1 MEPAAK
7 KQCSPAAR
15 GRNSAALAEKHP
27 LDFDARVTF
36 HEDKLKDIHE
46 YRVEGNKVAHS
57 ASDIVK
63 MAFPDAEFKPRV
75 VAQRCL
81 ASWRKSGG
89 NAKYAAV
96 IAGKTDAEAID
107 AVCQLWTD
115 NADSGTK
122 MHKLFELLLNDV
134 VVPMDDEEFL
144 GHEEDREKFAK
155 YRIDFFHLVPFR
167 TELSLFYKNA
177 TGAVVAAGQADC
189 LFRDRRDG
197 QPVIVDFKRTSKNL
211 SVSGSGFAAKMGVG
225 AFNKV
230 VSSDHNRYSLQQSLY
245 ALMYEKLTG
254 ESVKACYLLQIDPTT
269 ADGSYKLIECSDYR
283 DQAREVLE
291 SLWVPLPPEPR
302 QAPSAE
308 TAEASDGPQASSES

>member
-1 MEPAAK
+1 M
-7 KQCSPAAR
+7 
-15 GRNSAALAEKHP
+15 ALAEKNR

-36 HEDKLKDIHE
+36 HEDKTNDIHE

-57 ASDIVK
+57 ASDIVR
-63 MAFPDAEFKPRV
+63 MAFPDSEFKPRV

-81 ASWRKSGG
+81 ASWRKPGG
-89 NAKYAAV
+89 NAKYAALV
-96 IAGKTDAEAID
+96 KDKSDAEAID
-107 AVCQLWTD
+107 AVCEMWNK

-134 VVPMDDEEFL
+134 VVPMADEEFL
-144 GHEEDREKFAK
+144 GHEEDREKFAHF
-155 YRIDFFHLVPFR
+155 RTDFLHLVPFR

-197 QPVIVDFKRTSKNL
+197 QPVIVDFKRTNKNL
-211 SVSGSGFAAKMGVG
+211 CDTGSGFAAKMGVG

-230 VSSDHNRYSLQQSLY
+230 VSTDHNRYSLQQSLY

-269 ADGSYKLIECSDYR
+269 NDGDYKLIACSDYR

-291 SLWVPLPPEPR
+291 SLWVPLPPEPC

-308 TAEASDGPQASSES
+308 TAEASEGPQASSES